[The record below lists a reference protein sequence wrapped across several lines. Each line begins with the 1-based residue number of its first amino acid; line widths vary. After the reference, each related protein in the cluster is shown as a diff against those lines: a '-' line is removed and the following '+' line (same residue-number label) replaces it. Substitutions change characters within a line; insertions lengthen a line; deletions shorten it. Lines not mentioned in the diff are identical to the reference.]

1 MFVVKT
7 LKSLRDAF
15 YKYIVWHRYDIGKNF
30 HCGRNVFLWARDGI
44 TIGCNFY
51 IGRDSCIETN
61 CIIGDNVMIANR
73 VAIIGR
79 NDHDYHCIGTPT
91 RLAPQIRDSN
101 YMGAC
106 TNQWTVI
113 EDDVWIGYGSII
125 LSGIRIGTGSIIA
138 AGSVVT
144 HDVSPYSVWAGV
156 PARKIANRFSEKELI
171 QHLQM
176 IENVF

>member
-1 MFVVKT
+1 
-7 LKSLRDAF
+7 
-15 YKYIVWHRYDIGKNF
+15 
-30 HCGRNVFLWARDGI
+30 
-44 TIGCNFY
+44 
-51 IGRDSCIETN
+51 
-61 CIIGDNVMIANR
+61 MIANR

-79 NDHDYHCIGTPT
+79 NDHDYHCIGIPT

-144 HDVSPYSVWAGV
+144 HDVSPYSIWAGV